1 MLKYKLY
8 TVYVSSHG
16 TLESRYRLCI
26 SGDLSRPTCV
36 SLPRLAVYH
45 ILYSLTR
52 RVMGGGGGVRVCRGS
67 SRLVRFRKVS

>member
-36 SLPRLAVYH
+36 SLPRLSRIPHTVLSDASCH
-45 ILYSLTR
+45 GWGWR
-52 RVMGGGGGVRVCRGS
+52 RPRVPRVVS
-67 SRLVRFRKVS
+67 PSKVS